1 MVLIF
6 WFVLTT
12 LYENDGFTCVIVGT
26 LGTLLYGIES
36 GTSYVSLQCDEI
48 IEIPRN
54 RLNNENIAKQEN
66 T

>member
-12 LYENDGFTCVIVGT
+12 LYENDGFTCVIVCT

-36 GTSYVSLQCDEI
+36 CTSYVSLKCDAI

-54 RLNNENIAKQEN
+54 RLNNEDIAKQEN